1 MVCVPDFVCV
11 LAAARAEELEADVVE
26 GVRVLVVGRRGREAC
41 GRGSRIVCM
50 HPAYCVSRGYGVV
63 VFTGCLLGV
72 LWFLA
77 FVARECVSAV
87 TGLLLGVDVGRDCES
102 ERRITEE
109 RGGER

>member
-1 MVCVPDFVCV
+1 VGGGLGSFVCIQPTV
-11 LAAARAEELEADVVE
+11 C
-26 GVRVLVVGRRGREAC
+26 RVAT
-41 GRGSRIVCM
+41 
-50 HPAYCVSRGYGVV
+50 VS
-63 VFTGCLLGV
+63 
-72 LWFLA
+72 WFSLDASLA